1 MLLLKQHLLSWKSMS
16 ARCHGDQYGLP
27 FDQALI
33 LSYFVVYCPAVCYF
47 LEELSFCWNYL
58 VLQHHCVIW
67 FLGVWISGISGS
79 GQRFQVLSVS
89 VLLLCL
95 LSFLFIELA
104 PWCYAFCRRRR
115 IVTNIAFLCQHC
127 NVCVSK
133 REAINTSSH
142 PRLKTFLV
150 RNRILQLNWD
160 KSCSP
165 LMHSEDML
173 TINSSPLTFL

>member
-1 MLLLKQHLLSWKSMS
+1 MEINVCPLSWWSIWPVFWS
-16 ARCHGDQYGLP
+16 GIDPVFLCGVLP
-27 FDQALI
+27 CCVLGK
-33 LSYFVVYCPAVCYF
+33 
-47 LEELSFCWNYL
+47 LSFCWNYL

-115 IVTNIAFLCQHC
+115 IVTNIAFLCQHF

-142 PRLKTFLV
+142 SRLKKIRLS
-150 RNRILQLNWD
+150 LSGD

-165 LMHSEDML
+165 LMHFEDML
-173 TINSSPLTFL
+173 TINSSPLTFV

>member
-16 ARCHGDQYGLP
+16 ARCHGDQYGP
-27 FDQALI
+27 SFDQALI

-47 LEELSFCWNYL
+47 LGELSFCWNYS

-67 FLGVWISGISGS
+67 FLGLWISGISGS

-104 PWCYAFCRRRR
+104 PWCYAFCGRRR
-115 IVTNIAFLCQHC
+115 IVTNISFLCQHF

-133 REAINTSSH
+133 RKAINTSSH
-142 PRLKTFLV
+142 SRLKKI
-150 RNRILQLNWD
+150 RISLSGD

-165 LMHSEDML
+165 LMHFEDML